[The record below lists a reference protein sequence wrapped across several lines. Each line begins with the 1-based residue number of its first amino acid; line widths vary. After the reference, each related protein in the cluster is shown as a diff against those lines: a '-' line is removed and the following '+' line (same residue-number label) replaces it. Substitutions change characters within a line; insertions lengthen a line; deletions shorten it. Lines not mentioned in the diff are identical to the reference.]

1 MRVRTYFIFIIL
13 IIVAFGVGYAM
24 GYWKL
29 YSAEEKWAA
38 AKAEMQSQISS
49 LGKQLAQA
57 KARELLR
64 EMSDMLNQVATDLSE
79 KNFGL
84 AIKTLDSLK
93 ESFLAIQPSLEG
105 GTKSQFDFF
114 LPAIEEAR
122 KEAESLNPNA
132 KKKVEEMKRIFDQS
146 LTPVRKG

>member
-1 MRVRTYFIFIIL
+1 MRVRTYLIFIIL
-13 IIVAFGVGYAM
+13 MIVAFGVGYVM

-29 YSAEEKWAA
+29 HSAEEKWAA
-38 AKAEMQSQISS
+38 AKGEMQSQINS

-57 KARELLR
+57 KARESLR
-64 EMSDMLNQVATDLSE
+64 EMSDMLSQVSTDLSE

-84 AIKTLDSLK
+84 AIKTLDSMK

-105 GTKSQFDFF
+105 GAKPQFDFL

-122 KEAESLNPNA
+122 KEAESLSPNA
-132 KKKVEEMKRIFDQS
+132 KKKVEEMKGLFDQS
-146 LTPVRKG
+146 LKPGRKG